1 MEILYAKWLFDGK
14 KLLNGVGCVISNDAV
29 VDLLP
34 INIAKKTYPEATVKD
49 YGEGVLF
56 SGFVNAHT
64 HIELSDIKIE
74 PYLGF
79 VKWLEMIIETKS
91 QVRETHTDEV
101 IKKAINTLIE
111 SGVCAVADVSNT
123 LKSCSYL
130 KKIPRPIVFFENYS
144 LRKKQAQEKIAYIED
159 NIDNI
164 KQTCKVKIY
173 VTAHSVYS
181 THEDLLAYTMLKSNP
196 RLANDLF
203 SFHFLES
210 EFENMFVNSRGGLFE
225 MLSNKGLI
233 ENQLHFS
240 SALEYIKSLGNI
252 KKGLFVHCV
261 HIKPDE
267 IEYLKSIDAS
277 IVIAPRSNYYISKSM
292 PNLELLKNSG
302 INVAIGTDSLA
313 SNWDLSIINELKFLY
328 KHYSHIDPVY
338 FFEIATTGGYRA
350 LNLNIGFKKG
360 FYAYP
365 FFMKTTTNAPLE
377 EILQ

>member
-1 MEILYAKWLFDGK
+1 MEILYAKWLFNGQ
-14 KLLNGVGCVISNDAV
+14 KLLNGVGCVISNGVV

-34 INIAKKTYPEATVKD
+34 IKIAKKTYPEATVKD

-64 HIELSDIKIE
+64 HIELSGIKIE

-79 VKWLEMIIETKS
+79 VKWLETMIETKS
-91 QVRETHTDEV
+91 QVSEETDEV
-101 IKKAINTLIE
+101 IKKAIDTLTE

-130 KKIPRPIVFFENYS
+130 EKIPRPIVFFENYS
-144 LRKKQAQEKIAYIED
+144 LRKEQAQEKIAYIED

-164 KQTCKVKIY
+164 KQTCKAKVY

-181 THEDLLAYTMLKSNP
+181 THKDLLAYTMLKSNSK
-196 RLANDLF
+196 LANDLF

-210 EFENMFVNSRGGLFE
+210 EFENMFVSSMGDLYE

-233 ENQLHFS
+233 ESKLHFS

-261 HIKPDE
+261 HIKPYE

-277 IVIAPRSNYYISKSM
+277 IVIAPRSNYYISKSI
-292 PNLELLKNSG
+292 PNLELLKSSG
-302 INVAIGTDSLA
+302 INVAISTDSLA

-328 KHYSHIDPVY
+328 KHYSSIDPVY
-338 FFEIATTGGYRA
+338 FFEIATTGGYKA
-350 LNLNIGFKKG
+350 LNLNIGFRKG
-360 FYAYP
+360 FYAFP
-365 FFMKTTTNAPLE
+365 FFMKITTNTPLE